1 MDLEY
6 IYSNTFPFWIQY
18 TFDLLSFQRTEEGEQ
33 EKNGTEIYIYLD
45 VCMLSTVLFQV
56 SLNHL
61 ADVNKEGAFESQPKS
76 GKLYEWR
83 CAPTIST
90 G

>member
-1 MDLEY
+1 ME
-6 IYSNTFPFWIQY
+6 P
-18 TFDLLSFQRTEEGEQ
+18 
-33 EKNGTEIYIYLD
+33 KYIYLD
-45 VCMLSTVLFQV
+45 VCMLTTVLFQV